1 MQLERKL
8 KYAIMSND
16 IDKIHS
22 VFDDIYITYGRL
34 VYFKIMQYIENKSD
48 VEELTQEVFISFYNN
63 ILYVE
68 VKNIKYYL
76 LTSAKNKSI
85 DYLRKK
91 REKIVFDEN
100 MVYEYEDIK
109 STNIEYESII
119 EKMKMF
125 LSELEIEII
134 LKHNIDGYSFKE
146 IAKEYNRPVNTI
158 LSIYNR
164 SLKKFKKGCEKNE
177 IK

>member
-91 REKIVFDEN
+91 REKIVFD
-100 MVYEYEDIK
+100 
-109 STNIEYESII
+109 
-119 EKMKMF
+119 
-125 LSELEIEII
+125 
-134 LKHNIDGYSFKE
+134 
-146 IAKEYNRPVNTI
+146 
-158 LSIYNR
+158 
-164 SLKKFKKGCEKNE
+164 
-177 IK
+177 